1 MPRFSYVAINSSGK
15 EVKGAMDA
23 GDAAAVEH
31 MLKDQELMPISVSA
45 GESSS
50 GEQKSSGLNSS
61 GKGGKPRKITV
72 RDVIDFTKQ
81 LVTLIKAGVPILSSL
96 ETLAG
101 QADNPVFAETL
112 IHVAEDIA
120 SGKDF
125 SDALAKHPKVF
136 DYLYINAVKAGET
149 GGVLDV
155 VLVRLGDVLKRD
167 AEIKQK
173 VKGALR
179 YPITVVIFMG
189 IAFLV
194 LVTMVVPKFAAI
206 FNQVGLELPLP
217 TIFLM
222 FIANMVLGYWWLMIA
237 VTAGLII
244 GFRLLIAT
252 KGGRYWFDG
261 FILKVP
267 IFGTLILKTAMTRF
281 TSMFE
286 TLSRAGLPILQIFQ
300 IVSDAVG
307 NVVLGQGLKQAA
319 EGIEFGRGIAVSLA
333 ETGLFPPL
341 VVKMISV
348 GEDSGAIDDMLTNIS
363 EYYEEEVKQ
372 AVEGLTSMIE
382 PILTVGMGLM
392 VLLLALAI
400 FLPMWDMTQMAQH

>member
-101 QADNPVFAETL
+101 QADNPNFAETL